1 LEVEGNERKYRSEKE
16 RVGRERKDPSPDRSA
31 PQKIADSPSASTA
44 FALNV
49 SYIKSIIIQRHIT
62 NVTVIM

>member
-1 LEVEGNERKYRSEKE
+1 
-16 RVGRERKDPSPDRSA
+16 VGRERKDPSPDRSA